1 MLLKYL
7 LKKVVSQFF
16 LEQEPEPATKKPEP
30 VKKENSSA
38 TLAINIGEE
47 DFFIAFFKCLFVVKF
62 Q

>member
-7 LKKVVSQFF
+7 LKIVVSQFF

-30 VKKENSSA
+30 VKKETSSA

-47 DFFIAFFKCLFVVKF
+47 DFL
-62 Q
+62 